1 MTLILIIAEGSMR
14 KAPFNGEIVFWL
26 LIGASVVLAI
36 WQYASMV
43 SSYTD

>member
-1 MTLILIIAEGSMR
+1 MR
-14 KAPFNGEIVFWL
+14 KSPIDGEIGEIVFWL

-36 WQYASMV
+36 WQYANMV